1 MNARCPPPEHPNMLG
16 SYDCFMNNGLI
27 FVIILIA
34 IVIIGGILG
43 GPIAAIILAALAVAY
58 GGLYWIYHLMNK
70 HLH

>member
-1 MNARCPPPEHPNMLG
+1 
-16 SYDCFMNNGLI
+16 MNNGLI

-43 GPIAAIILAALAVAY
+43 GPIAAIILAALAIAF